1 MMHFLIYI
9 IKSTLC
15 LTLFYLFF
23 KALLSRE
30 TFFRFNRFVLLAGMI
45 VCTVLPVIEIKVPRT
60 NAIHEPVARMESLFE
75 APKTANIE
83 INRDEYFIIK
93 SAIDVSKSV
102 EPDGKTAVPSS
113 TALFPVAKTITTLY
127 VAGFII
133 TLVSLFVSIFKMIR
147 IIRNGTKIRKEKYT
161 VVCIQRQI
169 CPFSW
174 RNYIVLNESD
184 YRQNPDEIITHEAIH
199 VRKRHSLDLLFA
211 ELFILFHWFNPV
223 AWLLKREL
231 QDVHEY
237 EADKGVVSQGIDATK
252 YQLMLVKKAVGA
264 RSYAIANSFNHSKIK
279 IKNRVTMMLKR
290 KSNQWARL
298 KLLLFAPLAVVL
310 LQAFARPET
319 VRIQESL
326 ISSEGT
332 TIFEEPKQPESKSD
346 VQAKEKSSKVEKKEF
361 ILRNDSLGKSKLN
374 VEPSKKAIDIVT
386 ECDSDLTKKV
396 TIKVSTVIVGGDRNG
411 IVLNGDSSVSSPI
424 TFERSFSFDP
434 KQLEEMAKQGNGN
447 LGKLFDKNF
456 LSKIDSLK
464 LSFNIDSLNF
474 NLDSLKMQELPIDPK
489 EWEEFKQ
496 QAGEL
501 RAYFNSDEWK
511 DFIKQTKAI
520 QMNFNFDSLKMNLK
534 NLKINQKQTEELQKQ
549 MEELQKQTEELQK
562 Q

>member
-1 MMHFLIYI
+1 
-9 IKSTLC
+9 
-15 LTLFYLFF
+15 
-23 KALLSRE
+23 
-30 TFFRFNRFVLLAGMI
+30 MI
-45 VCTVLPVIEIKVPRT
+45 VCAVLPAIEIKVSQT
-60 NAIHEPVARMESLFE
+60 NAIREPLVKMENFFE
-75 APKTANIE
+75 APKASNVE
-83 INRDEYFIIK
+83 INPDKYFIIRSTTEISK
-93 SAIDVSKSV
+93 PVETDSQTADSYSAAS
-102 EPDGKTAVPSS
+102 
-113 TALFPVAKTITTLY
+113 FPVAKTIAILY
-127 VAGFII
+127 ITGFIT
-133 TLVSLFVSIFKMIR
+133 TLVSLFISIVKMMR
-147 IIRNGTKIRKEKYT
+147 IIRSGTKIRKEEYT
-161 VVCIQRQI
+161 IVCITQQI

-174 RNYIVLNESD
+174 RKYIVLNEND
-184 YRQNPDEIITHEAIH
+184 YRKNPDEILTHEAIH
-199 VRKRHSLDLLFA
+199 IRKQHSLDLLFA

-237 EADKGVVSQGIDATK
+237 EADRGVVSQGIDATK

-326 ISSEGT
+326 INSEGT
-332 TIFEEPKQPESKSD
+332 TFFKESRQPEHKPD
-346 VQAKEKSSKVEKKEF
+346 VLAQEKSSKAEKKEF
-361 ILRNDSLGKSKLN
+361 ILQNDSLGKGKIN
-374 VEPSKKAIDIVT
+374 VESSEKTNDIAT
-386 ECDSDLTKKV
+386 ACDSDLTKKI

-411 IVLNGDSSVSSPI
+411 TALNGDSSVSSPI
-424 TFERSFSFDP
+424 TFERSLSFDP
-434 KQLEEMAKQGNGN
+434 KQLEEMMKQGNGN

-456 LSKIDSLK
+456 LSKIDNLK

-489 EWEEFKQ
+489 EWEEYKKQ
-496 QAGEL
+496 AKEL

-520 QMNFNFDSLKMNLK
+520 QINFNFDSLKMNL
-534 NLKINQKQTEELQKQ
+534 NDLKIDQKQIEEFQKQTKELQKHQEELQKESEELQKQ
-549 MEELQKQTEELQK
+549 SEELQKQFWKEQQK
-562 Q
+562 TDSI